1 MKLSDVPTQY
11 GDTSA
16 SSYHVDDDWY
26 ADLDH
31 WRGLFADDWP
41 DATPADWHQAQGF
54 LTREARLLDEGQF
67 NDWLATFAGD
77 GLYWVPVTPGG
88 GDPRTEVSHAFDD
101 HRRLTDRVYWL
112 RTGLAYSQIPAS
124 RTRRLVSNVE
134 TIDDVDGTRLVRS
147 TFLLEEFRAGVTKSY
162 AGWYG
167 HVLRRQ
173 ESGDWA
179 VRLKMANLIDSEQYH
194 ENLTLVF

>member
-1 MKLSDVPTQY
+1 M
-11 GDTSA
+11 
-16 SSYHVDDDWY
+16 
-26 ADLDH
+26 
-31 WRGLFADDWP
+31 
-41 DATPADWHQAQGF
+41 
-54 LTREARLLDEGQF
+54 
-67 NDWLATFAGD
+67 
-77 GLYWVPVTPGG
+77 PVTPGG

-124 RTRRLVSNVE
+124 RTRRLVGNVE

-167 HVLRRQ
+167 HVLRQ
-173 ESGDWA
+173 ESGDWV